1 MKQFFPWLFLI
12 LFLGILTGANIYL
25 ARRFNWY
32 FSIEN
37 TKILFFVFP
46 AVMLF
51 MIFGM
56 MPLSNTVSRL
66 GSFIYVLAAVTMG
79 VMLYL
84 LLSVLFVDI
93 IHLFTKLSPKT
104 YGIGALSITFLIS
117 LYGILNSWNIQI
129 TKQEITIKGLN
140 KEIRAMHLSDIHI
153 GHFRG
158 NHFLQKIVNKT
169 NNENVDVVFLTG
181 DLFDG
186 KINLTRKEL
195 MPLTQLKAPVYFV
208 EGNHDRYTGVETIK
222 SLLRELGIHVL
233 ENELTNWNEL
243 QIIGLNHMRADNET
257 YNMHA
262 AGNHAT
268 IKRTL
273 EKLPINPN
281 KPAVL
286 LHHSPDGIKY
296 AAEHGVDLY
305 LAGHT
310 HGGQLFPIKYI
321 ADLIFAYNKGLYDF
335 MGTKIFV
342 SQGTGTFGPP
352 MRVGTKSEMAII
364 NLKPLR

>member
-1 MKQFFPWLFLI
+1 
-12 LFLGILTGANIYL
+12 
-25 ARRFNWY
+25 
-32 FSIEN
+32 
-37 TKILFFVFP
+37 
-46 AVMLF
+46 
-51 MIFGM
+51 
-56 MPLSNTVSRL
+56 
-66 GSFIYVLAAVTMG
+66 
-79 VMLYL
+79 
-84 LLSVLFVDI
+84 
-93 IHLFTKLSPKT
+93 
-104 YGIGALSITFLIS
+104 
-117 LYGILNSWNIQI
+117 
-129 TKQEITIKGLN
+129 
-140 KEIRAMHLSDIHI
+140 
-153 GHFRG
+153 
-158 NHFLQKIVNKT
+158 
-169 NNENVDVVFLTG
+169 
-181 DLFDG
+181 
-186 KINLTRKEL
+186 

-243 QIIGLNHMRADNET
+243 QVIGLNHMRADNET

-268 IKRTL
+268 IKSTL